1 MGVKKREKL
10 SKIPIVSK
18 KEMIQVIMS
27 PARVITE

>member
-10 SKIPIVSK
+10 SKIPMVSR

-27 PARVITE
+27 LVRAITE

>member
-10 SKIPIVSK
+10 SKIPMVSR

-27 PARVITE
+27 LARAITE